1 MPCETS
7 HRRVKQSAWRAV
19 VVTLAV
25 TVLTGCGRSTG
36 ATVSGRVT
44 IDGQPAPPG
53 IRIDYQP
60 EVAGGSSSTGYTDAD
75 GRYVMRFNVNMLG
88 VMPGESVVRL
98 SIPMNFAGAGA
109 PQVSEPLRGIRLPDS
124 VGRETTLRKIVKPG
138 HNEIDIAVETQP
150 AARR

>member
-1 MPCETS
+1 MAAIVCGVMGTS
-7 HRRVKQSAWRAV
+7 
-19 VVTLAV
+19 
-25 TVLTGCGRSTG
+25 TGCGRSAG

-44 IDGQPAPPG
+44 IDGRPAPPG
-53 IRIDYQP
+53 IRIDFQP
-60 EVAGGSSSTGYTDAD
+60 QVPGSSSSTGYTDAE

-98 SIPMNFAGAGA
+98 SIPQDFASGGA

-124 VGRETTLRKIVKPG
+124 VGRETALRKTVKPG

-150 AARR
+150 AAPR